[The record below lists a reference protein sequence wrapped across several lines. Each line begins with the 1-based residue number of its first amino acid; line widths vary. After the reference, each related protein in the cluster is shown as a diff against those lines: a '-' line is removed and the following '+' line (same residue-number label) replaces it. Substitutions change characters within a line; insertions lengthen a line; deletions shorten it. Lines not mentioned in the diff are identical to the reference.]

1 MSNFINRIKSIKH
14 LEFSKGA
21 TKEEVRDAE
30 KTLQLKFYKDYSD
43 YLNVFGCIS
52 FFGTEW
58 TGLNGADYLNV
69 VDVTAECYIVE
80 FGMNRGVRVPVLKSE
95 IAYVK
100 EPNLSNK
107 VEEPVEEEKTG
118 LFGRKKKAKEETK
131 AEDANAVD
139 ASTETKEN

>member
-30 KTLQLKFYKDYSD
+30 KTLQLKFSKDYSD

-69 VDVTAECYIVE
+69 VDVTAEAREIYSE
-80 FGMNRGVRVPVLKSE
+80 FPINMFIIENLGFDGYLILSTTKGDIFEWQYGNCTKIHSSLEDYLSE
-95 IAYVK
+95 CLERI
-100 EPNLSNK
+100 
-107 VEEPVEEEKTG
+107 
-118 LFGRKKKAKEETK
+118 
-131 AEDANAVD
+131 D
-139 ASTETKEN
+139 